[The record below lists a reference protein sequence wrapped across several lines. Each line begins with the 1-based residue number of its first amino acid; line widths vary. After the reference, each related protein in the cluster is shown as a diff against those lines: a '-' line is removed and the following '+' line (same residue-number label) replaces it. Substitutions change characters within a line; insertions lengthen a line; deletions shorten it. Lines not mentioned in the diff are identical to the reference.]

1 MTEPRPTDSR
11 LAGPVRVVGTGLL
24 GTSIGL
30 GLTQRGIAV
39 QLADASPANLALAAD
54 YGAGAPA
61 SADDPEPQLV
71 VVATPPDAVVATVL
85 AELAAHP
92 SSLVTD
98 VASVKAAPLAGVRA
112 GGGDLTRYLGSHPMA
127 GRERGGPT
135 RARADLFLGRP
146 WVLAGHGGMTYQQG
160 APVEA
165 LALDLGAIPV
175 ELDAAAHD
183 AAVALVSHV
192 PQLVSSLMAARLVDA
207 SDDATAL
214 AGGALRDVTRVA
226 ASAPDLWMQ
235 ILALNAEP
243 VVRILQLLRD
253 DVDALITAL
262 SDLDRPGARRVLA
275 GALAAGNSGVAR
287 LPGKHGTSSRFTTVT
302 VLIDDRPGQLAALLT
317 AVGEIG
323 VNLEDMRMEHS
334 PGAPIGIV
342 EIAVLPE
349 RASELS
355 TALADR
361 GWRIAG

>member
-214 AGGALRDVTRVA
+214 AGGAPR
-226 ASAPDLWMQ
+226 
-235 ILALNAEP
+235 
-243 VVRILQLLRD
+243 
-253 DVDALITAL
+253 
-262 SDLDRPGARRVLA
+262 
-275 GALAAGNSGVAR
+275 
-287 LPGKHGTSSRFTTVT
+287 
-302 VLIDDRPGQLAALLT
+302 
-317 AVGEIG
+317 
-323 VNLEDMRMEHS
+323 
-334 PGAPIGIV
+334 
-342 EIAVLPE
+342 
-349 RASELS
+349 
-355 TALADR
+355 
-361 GWRIAG
+361 